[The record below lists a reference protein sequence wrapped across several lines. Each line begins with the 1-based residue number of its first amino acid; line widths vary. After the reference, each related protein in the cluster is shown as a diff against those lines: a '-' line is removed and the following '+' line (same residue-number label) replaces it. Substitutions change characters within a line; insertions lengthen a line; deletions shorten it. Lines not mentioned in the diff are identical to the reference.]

1 MIYYNRKSLSEL
13 SSRKRAQLIN
23 SIGGIKSAN
32 LIGSISKTGQ
42 TNLAIFNSVMHIG
55 SKPPLLGFILRPTTV
70 ERNTY
75 DNILKTNTFTINHI
89 KPDMIAQ
96 AHQTSAKYDKSISEF
111 EAVDLEQEFLN
122 DCKAPFV
129 KASHVKIACQYQ
141 NEYFIE
147 ENGCRLIIGQITDVY
162 FDENHQHKDGFL
174 DLTKAESV
182 GCIGTDAYVKTTLL
196 KRFEYAKAG
205 KVLDAKVIEK

>member
-1 MIYYNRKSLSEL
+1 MIHLNKKSLTEL
-13 SSRKRAQLIN
+13 PNRERAQLIN

-55 SKPPLLGFILRPTTV
+55 SNPPLLGFMLRPTSV
-70 ERNTY
+70 ERHTY
-75 DNILKTNTFTINHI
+75 ENIKETKAFTINHVH
-89 KPDMIAQ
+89 PDMIAQ

-111 EAVDLEQEFLN
+111 EAVDLEQEFLK
-122 DCKAPFV
+122 DCQAPFV

-162 FDENHQHKDGFL
+162 FDENYQHQDGFI
-174 DLTKAESV
+174 DLSKAESV

-196 KRFEYAKAG
+196 KRFEYAKVG